1 MYIQKEMFQGN
12 KVLDKKVLN
21 QDDESW
27 RSEWKQM
34 PEFQVE
40 NKETIKNISVSF
52 ETEEDMKMFSDL
64 IGKNITMKTKGIFFP
79 VIDKLKMEYVDES

>member
-1 MYIQKEMFQGN
+1 MFQGN